1 VLDNLSEKI
10 RECYR
15 HAEDCER
22 RAKEQCDPALRQD
35 FLDTA
40 RRWTVLARSYEFT
53 DRLSRFT
60 FRPKR

>member
-1 VLDNLSEKI
+1 MLENLSANI

-22 RAKEQCDPALRQD
+22 RAAAERDPALRND

-40 RRWTVLARSYEFT
+40 RRWIILARSYEFSE
-53 DRLSRFT
+53 RLNRFT
-60 FRPKR
+60 AQKR